1 MIRKIGFVILLVA
14 SLQVSAQRRELSA
27 KELKKMER
35 RERINQLI
43 KQEEEGALI
52 YNKQGIFGIRF
63 NTDGY
68 GIMYEKGKYKM
79 VTKTNLWWLEFGER
93 RHKKEEKLTVGQVV
107 LPGFIIGNP
116 FIYGKVNNFF
126 YLKLGFGQQRLIG
139 GKGNK
144 NGVAVSAVYGG
155 GLSAAILKPY
165 YIEVE
170 DPLSGQSKQIKY
182 DNTNDAEFLDAN
194 SILGSAGIFKGV
206 GESKFQPGGHLKA
219 GVRFDYGRFNET
231 VSALEV
237 GLRAEYYSQ
246 PIKQMLLQEDK
257 KLFWGAY
264 VNVLFGRRK

>member
-1 MIRKIGFVILLVA
+1 MIRKIGFVILLLSV
-14 SLQVSAQRRELSA
+14 LQASAQRRELSA
-27 KELKKMER
+27 KELKKAER

-68 GIMYEKGKYKM
+68 GIMYEKGKYKT

-116 FIYGKVNNFF
+116 FVYGKVNNFF
-126 YLKLGFGQQRLIG
+126 YFKVGFGQQRLIG

-170 DPLSGQSKQIKY
+170 DPLNGQTKQIKY
-182 DNTNDAEFLDAN
+182 DNTNDAEFLDATG
-194 SILGSAGIFKGV
+194 ILGSAGLFKGI

-237 GLRAEYYSQ
+237 GLSAEYYAQ
-246 PIKQMLLQEDK
+246 PIKQMLLQDDK
-257 KLFWGAY
+257 KFFWGAY